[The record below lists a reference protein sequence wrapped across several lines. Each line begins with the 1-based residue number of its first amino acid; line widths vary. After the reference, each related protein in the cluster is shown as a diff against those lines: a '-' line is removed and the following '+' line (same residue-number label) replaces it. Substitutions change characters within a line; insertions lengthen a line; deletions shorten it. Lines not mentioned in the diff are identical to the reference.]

1 MLNPHRVHPSTHASD
16 SKGARS
22 SLIKADQG
30 MATLETAL
38 MIPVLLAITFAF
50 LSLLNI
56 GMQTLALSDATRTV
70 ARELARGSEIERV
83 VTTFKEREPQATIE
97 LDWADTTVTV
107 TTTRPA
113 ELFVNTFGFNGI
125 VLEQTHTAPR
135 EWN

>member
-1 MLNPHRVHPSTHASD
+1 MLNLHRVHPSNHASD

-22 SLIKADQG
+22 AELHSDQG

-50 LSLLNI
+50 ISLLGV

-70 ARELARGSEIERV
+70 ARELARGAEIESV
-83 VTTFKEREPQATIE
+83 VTTFKGREPDANIE
-97 LDWADTTVTV
+97 LDWADNTITV
-107 TTTRPA
+107 TTSRPA
-113 ELFVNTFGFNGI
+113 ALFINTFGFQAFM
-125 VLEQTHTAPR
+125 LKQTHTAPR